1 MSSNQF
7 QQHLILLL
15 TFHVLL
21 YQSSVIHHSLR
32 EGLISIGKCS
42 IYYNIEVFWFKK
54 VRHYYINF
62 FI

>member
-1 MSSNQF
+1 MSLNQF

-32 EGLISIGKCS
+32 EGLISIGKYS
-42 IYYNIEVFWFKK
+42 IYYNIGFFWFKK
-54 VRHYYINF
+54 VCYYYINF